1 VRLIWAVSPDFF
13 YKKKNNKYVRSPS
26 PKNIKIWDLL

>member
-13 YKKKNNKYVRSPS
+13 YKKKKQQIRAFSFAKKY
-26 PKNIKIWDLL
+26 